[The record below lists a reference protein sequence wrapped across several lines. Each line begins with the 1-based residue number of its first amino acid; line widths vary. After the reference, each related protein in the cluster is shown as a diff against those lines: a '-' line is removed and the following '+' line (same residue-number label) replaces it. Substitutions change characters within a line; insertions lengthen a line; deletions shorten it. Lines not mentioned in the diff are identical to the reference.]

1 MKLQRVMISCSEN
14 RNTLRKKVF
23 FSFLGFKKLVEKS
36 GLALT
41 MTPKAE
47 EGVTLNSVPST
58 EHGLQFHTYVIN
70 AITSSARNYQI
81 NLKFT

>member
-1 MKLQRVMISCSEN
+1 M
-14 RNTLRKKVF
+14 
-23 FSFLGFKKLVEKS
+23 VEKS

-70 AITSSARNYQI
+70 AITSSA
-81 NLKFT
+81 